1 LEEQLMG
8 SRNMM
13 GRALALAGA
22 SVALAAFGAAPALA
36 SSGGV
41 PSIEKLVP
49 AAVKSK
55 GVLTVAS
62 DATYAPDEFM
72 QGTKVVGMD
81 ADLMS
86 AVGKAMGLKVS
97 IANVTFDDIIPG
109 MVGGRYMIGASS
121 FTDTKAREKQVNFVD
136 YANVGESFYTL
147 ASGGAKIGG
156 ISGICGM
163 TVSVETGTTE
173 ESDAKTQSGKC
184 TKAGKKAVA
193 VKNFPTQ
200 SEANLAVSS
209 GRAQLGF
216 ADTPVAAY
224 QVKQSHGTFKLV
236 GAAYAPAPYGL
247 AVAKSTGLTNAVKAA
262 VLYLVK
268 NGTYGKI
275 FKKWGVQSIA
285 IGASGVKINGAIS

>member
-1 LEEQLMG
+1 MG
-8 SRNMM
+8 SRKMF
-13 GRALALAGA
+13 GRALAMAGA
-22 SVALAAFGAAPALA
+22 TTALACFASAPALA
-36 SSGGV
+36 SSGGA
-41 PSIEKLVP
+41 PSVEKLVP
-49 AAVKSK
+49 AAIKAK
-55 GVLTVAS
+55 GTLTVAA
-62 DATYAPDEFM
+62 DATYAPDEFI
-72 QGTKVVGMD
+72 QGTKVVGVD
-81 ADLMS
+81 ADLMN
-86 AVGKAMGLKVS
+86 AIGKAMGLKVS

-147 ASGGAKIGG
+147 ASGGTKISG
-156 ISGICGM
+156 ISGICGL

-173 ESDAKTQSGKC
+173 EIDAKAQSGKC

-200 SEANLAVSS
+200 SDANLAVSS

-216 ADTPVAAY
+216 ADTQVASY

-236 GAAYAPAPYGL
+236 GAAYAPAAYGL

-285 IGASGVKINGAIS
+285 IGASGVKINGATS

>member
-1 LEEQLMG
+1 MG
-8 SRNMM
+8 SRKLF
-13 GRALALAGA
+13 GSALAMAGA
-22 SVALAAFGAAPALA
+22 TAALAAFGSAPALA
-36 SSGGV
+36 SSGAV
-41 PSIEKLVP
+41 PSVAKLVP
-49 AAVKSK
+49 ASIKSGGK
-55 GVLTVAS
+55 LTVAA

-81 ADLMS
+81 ADLMN
-86 AVGKAMGLKVS
+86 AIGKVMGLKVS
-97 IANVTFDDIIPG
+97 IANVTFDDIISG
-109 MVGGRYMIGASS
+109 MVAGRYMIGASS

-147 ASGGAKIGG
+147 KSGGTNIKG
-156 ISGICGM
+156 ISSICGL

-173 ESDAKTQSGKC
+173 EADAKTQSAKC
-184 TKAGKKAVA
+184 KKAGKKAVT
-193 VKNFPTQ
+193 VRNFPTQ
-200 SEANLAVSS
+200 SAANLAVSS

-236 GAAYAPAPYGL
+236 GAAYAPSPYGL
-247 AVAKSTGLTNAVKAA
+247 AVAKSTGLTNAVHAA

-268 NGTYGKI
+268 HGTYAKI

-285 IGASGVKINGAIS
+285 IGASGVKINGAKG